1 LLQNDLNAGVKSR
14 IVDAGG
20 DPAGRWYRLD
30 GNASV
35 SNEFSRRECTAD
47 CFQEAGP
54 EAIENMEMILTH
66 DGGEFYPLPGDY
78 VSIPG
83 EDNDQWFSAM
93 SLASGTVVQD
103 LFDDTKQYVVK
114 NVAVSQR
121 LGLVPNA
128 VCEDPSRDL
137 AYTDITDPAFSSLQ
151 LSDLPPLDFDAIL
164 DGTPT

>member
-1 LLQNDLNAGVKSR
+1 
-14 IVDAGG
+14 
-20 DPAGRWYRLD
+20 
-30 GNASV
+30 
-35 SNEFSRRECTAD
+35 
-47 CFQEAGP
+47 
-54 EAIENMEMILTH
+54 MEMILTH

-164 DGTPT
+164 DGMPT